1 MERYKLDTLD
11 LKIIAE
17 LRKDG
22 RVSLRTIAERLDI
35 ATGTVRTRYNR
46 LVDLGILKV
55 SAVVNPFYFENSI
68 LALIGMSLESRTHL
82 EAMRKISSLEGVL
95 SVCNTAGGFDLVVE
109 VFLKSRDEL
118 NTFLFKKLPSIEGIK
133 NTHTYVYTDARNKWI
148 DGKF

>member
-1 MERYKLDTLD
+1 VERYKLDTLD

-55 SAVVNPFYFENSI
+55 SALVNPFYFENSI

-133 NTHTYVYTDARNKWI
+133 NTHTYVFTDARNKWI